1 MEAEREAARLA
12 ALYATAVL
20 DTPPEADFDDIAAL
34 ASDICGTAIGMVSL
48 VDGDR
53 QWAKAGVGWDG
64 SPQTPRELSFCARA
78 IEHPGIFEIGDTVAD
93 PQFAGNPLVTGEG
106 VRFYAGAPLV
116 LQDRVGGTD
125 GPGLPIGTVCVL
137 DREPRRLSEQ
147 QRRALQSLARHAAAH
162 LELRRYAR
170 DVTTTA
176 DRLRELER
184 MKDSFLASV
193 GHELRTPLSSI
204 RGYLELL
211 LDGDDMSPDT
221 SRQFLCVMQR
231 NADRLL
237 RLVEDLLLVSSLQQQ
252 DGLALDLRT
261 VDLAA
266 VARATSAESRPLAA
280 FQQIEIVERL
290 ETPAPVCAD
299 AHRLGQALSRMLFN
313 ALKFTPAGGT
323 ITVGVTADPV
333 PTLTVT
339 DTGVGIPAADLPFV
353 FDRFHRS
360 TTADELSTQGA
371 GVGLTI
377 VKAIVDAHGGT
388 IAMAS
393 STGPDS
399 GTVISVTLDAAA
411 EDCP

>member
-20 DTPPEADFDDIAAL
+20 DTPPEADFDDIALL
-34 ASDICGTAIGMVSL
+34 ASDICGTPVGMVSL

-53 QWAKAGVGWDG
+53 QWAKAGAGWDG

-78 IEHPGIFEIGDTVAD
+78 IEHAGIFEIGDTVAD
-93 PQFAGNPLVTGEG
+93 PQYADNPLVTGEG

-116 LQDRVGGTD
+116 LQDRDGAAD

-137 DREPRRLSEQ
+137 DREPRHLSEQ
-147 QRRALQSLARHAAAH
+147 QRRALLSLARHAAAH

-170 DVTTTA
+170 DVTTAA

-221 SRQFLCVMQR
+221 ARQFLCVMQR

-237 RLVEDLLLVSSLQQQ
+237 RLVEDLLLVSSLQQR

-261 VDLAA
+261 VDLAE

-280 FQQIEIVERL
+280 FQQIAIVERL
-290 ETPAPVCAD
+290 ETAAPVCAD
-299 AHRLGQALSRMLFN
+299 AHRLGQALSRLLFN

-323 ITVGVTADPV
+323 VTVGVTAEPL

-360 TTADELSTQGA
+360 STADELSTQGS

-388 IAMAS
+388 IAVAS

-399 GTVISVTLDAAA
+399 GTVVNVTLKAAA
-411 EDCP
+411 EDCA